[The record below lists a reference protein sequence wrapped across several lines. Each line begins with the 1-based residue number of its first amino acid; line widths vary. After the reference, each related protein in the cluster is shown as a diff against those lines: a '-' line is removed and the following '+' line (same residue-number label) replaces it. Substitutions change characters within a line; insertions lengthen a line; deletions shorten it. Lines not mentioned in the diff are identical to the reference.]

1 MSAIG
6 GKADMPGV
14 VKWLRATIS
23 RVGSENPRLVQQR
36 KASPINGPG
45 PGDSYQVAFPQISKP
60 GRPFAV
66 RLTGS
71 LSILLT
77 LAIVGWSIL
86 RFGL

>member
-1 MSAIG
+1 
-6 GKADMPGV
+6 MPGV

-23 RVGSENPRLVQQR
+23 RVCSENPRLVQRR
-36 KASPINGPG
+36 KASLINGPG
-45 PGDSYQVAFPQISKP
+45 PGDFYQVAVPQKP